1 MKLYFLTSLSP
12 PVQSCP
18 VSQAILSCVPP
29 ALQKLNAHSSYHMFI
44 LLFQQIWQGLQWKSA
59 SSAHKSPPELYYTP
73 LLWWEPALKACLC
86 RVPGD
91 GCMHT
96 HDVGRW
102 EKALIPGRMTFCRT
116 ALCRDSYEG
125 SNTEAKHWVSSSSME
140 ARGKHS

>member
-12 PVQSCP
+12 PVQSCS
-18 VSQAILSCVPP
+18 VSQAIFSCVPLP
-29 ALQKLNAHSSYHMFI
+29 YRSRMPIAPITCSSFSFSRFGKDCNGNLPPLLTNLLQNCI
-44 LLFQQIWQGLQWKSA
+44 T
-59 SSAHKSPPELYYTP
+59 PP
-73 LLWWEPALKACLC
+73 LWWESALTACLG

-140 ARGKHS
+140 AHGKHS